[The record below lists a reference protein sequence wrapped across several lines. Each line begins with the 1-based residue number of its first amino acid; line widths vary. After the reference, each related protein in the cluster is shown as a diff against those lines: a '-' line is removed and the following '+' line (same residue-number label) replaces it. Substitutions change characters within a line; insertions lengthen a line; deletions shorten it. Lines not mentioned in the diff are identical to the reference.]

1 MINLYRICLQQGG
14 VLMLE
19 FMMNPSFSQDFIIQL
34 SWLGPWAVVLLTII
48 KMLFIAIGSLLLG
61 SLFLVL
67 GILVYTVYTWSR
79 HKLVM
84 IYQPEQKGK
93 RLGSP
98 IINNKNYGPP
108 ELPRNYP
115 HLAA

>member
-1 MINLYRICLQQGG
+1 
-14 VLMLE
+14 MLD
-19 FMMNPSFSQDFIIQL
+19 FMMNPSFSQDFVIQL
-34 SWLGPWAVVLLTII
+34 SWMGPWAVVLLTII

-67 GILVYTVYTWSR
+67 GILVYSFYTWGR

-84 IYQPEQKGK
+84 IYQPEHKNK
-93 RLGSP
+93 RLGGP
-98 IINNKNYGPP
+98 IINNKINGPP